1 MTYQKTLSNNVL
13 PFAYLF
19 QDRVTQW
26 CKEKCLIF
34 EIDLGQGQYQQLIA
48 LANSMNFLHVVGV
61 KLSTM
66 LKKFV

>member
-1 MTYQKTLSNNVL
+1 MVQGKV
-13 PFAYLF
+13 F
-19 QDRVTQW
+19 D
-26 CKEKCLIF
+26 F

-61 KLSTM
+61 KLSTK